1 MLAPLRSGHIY
12 MKDTH
17 SAEPNEKSI
26 FRVIYNCID
35 NFQVCRLNFQ
45 VYRQPKKISSK
56 VAKFTG
62 KSGINLTMIFFF
74 CETHSFRDIFN
85 LINDFVQCSDRS
97 FNTHAFFCEI
107 LSFWVTVDFV
117 FNSVLVLQ
125 RKTWNLLQNMHL
137 TLISEARVL
146 SPKKDN
152 MRTWFRR

>member
-62 KSGINLTMIFFF
+62 KMCNVLKRIF
-74 CETHSFRDIFN
+74 
-85 LINDFVQCSDRS
+85 
-97 FNTHAFFCEI
+97 
-107 LSFWVTVDFV
+107 
-117 FNSVLVLQ
+117 
-125 RKTWNLLQNMHL
+125 
-137 TLISEARVL
+137 
-146 SPKKDN
+146 
-152 MRTWFRR
+152 